1 MNNVNQPYNKHFDT
15 YNVGS
20 TFLGAYLHHKDM
32 PKETMFERYIEEGT
46 KLNKKKNLM
55 KLKGNNRR

>member
-20 TFLGAYLHHKDM
+20 IFLGAYLHHKDM
-32 PKETMFERYIEEGT
+32 PKETMFERYNEEGT
-46 KLNKKKNLM
+46 KLNKKIWWN
-55 KLKGNNRR
+55 